1 MSTALLWRVAA
12 LAGFALVAGCA
23 TRSGAPD
30 AYPFSEGWRKAEV
43 VQILAGSEVRSPG
56 FWECLRG
63 ATPQAIQSGEYVIL
77 SYRAFNRQRKRL
89 VPLPGSMSL
98 RAHQQVWLDVD
109 ACEGAIAV
117 RAP

>member
-23 TRSGAPD
+23 TPGGAPD
-30 AYPFSEGWRKAEV
+30 PYPFSEGWRKAEV
-43 VQILAGSEVRSPG
+43 VQVLAGTDVPDPG

-89 VPLPGSMSL
+89 VALPKTMSL
-98 RAHQQVWLDVD
+98 QPRQQVWLDVD
-109 ACEGAIAV
+109 ACEGAVAL